1 MVRLSHFPR
10 PAPWADAFTVAYN
23 AFARYGQNNKQW
35 CGNHRLNYKALSRAM
50 SIRKQLKKYM
60 ERFRIPIVSCEGDA
74 VRLRKCLVSGYF
86 KVSKLPAL
94 REFLYAIWNLKR
106 RLYRTRPRCCQTERT
121 ARLGKTRLC
130 MCILHRSCSLVNH
143 PQVG

>member
-1 MVRLSHFPR
+1 MSHFSLPV
-10 PAPWADAFTVAYN
+10 PWADTFTVAYN

-74 VRLRKCLVSGYF
+74 IRLRKCLVSGYF
-86 KVSKLPAL
+86 KVSKFPGL
-94 REFLYAIWNLKR
+94 RRFLYVIRNLKR
-106 RLYRTRPRCCQTERT
+106 WLYRTRPRWCQTGHT
-121 ARLGKTRLC
+121 DQLVKTHLY
-130 MCILHRSCSLVNH
+130 MSILHRSCSLVNL